1 MYLSRLAKDV
11 RRSPREDVLW
21 QTQINAPEMPATE
34 VLIVNLSP
42 SGCMVRSDAIL
53 VPGEPTMLMLPM
65 IGQTEAQVMWALG
78 GRAGLEFATPLPLH
92 SYSSILSEMQRDD
105 SGR

>member
-11 RRSPREDVLW
+11 RRSPREDVSW
-21 QTQINAPEMPATE
+21 QTQINAPDMPPTE

-53 VPGEPTMLMLPM
+53 VPGEPTMLILPM

-78 GRAGLEFATPLPLH
+78 GRAGLEFITPLPLQC
-92 SYSSILSEMQRDD
+92 YSSIVGEMHRDD
-105 SGR
+105 SER

>member
-11 RRSPREDVLW
+11 RRSPREDVSW
-21 QTQINAPEMPATE
+21 QTRVNAPDMPPAE

-65 IGQTEAQVMWALG
+65 VGQTEAQVMWALG
-78 GRAGLEFATPLPLH
+78 GRAGLEFVTPLPLH
-92 SYSSILSEMQRDD
+92 SYSSILSEMQRDNYE
-105 SGR
+105 R